1 MSGRPGR
8 RGAGHGS
15 GINGG
20 SSVRWRGARG
30 GDETGASADPAP
42 VDPAALER
50 AVGEG
55 LLIARAAAVVS
66 VANRIVVRALRDDDV
81 FDHDETAAATRR
93 TLHRLAEEQRYQNTR
108 IGAARAKALKS
119 KGRSRHQHDYRKG
132 DDETLWFREK
142 TYVAV
147 ADRLDALRD
156 DDEYVD
162 EVVQAAVARAWG
174 DVGAAVVTRVR
185 AASVVVDA
193 EYGEARAERLA
204 GLGDDLDALAREA
217 SRAQEAAAGDRDA
230 PAS

>member
-1 MSGRPGR
+1 M
-8 RGAGHGS
+8 
-15 GINGG
+15 
-20 SSVRWRGARG
+20 RWRSTRG
-30 GDETGASADPAP
+30 GGGPGSSADPAP

-50 AVGEG
+50 ATGEG

-81 FDHDETAAATRR
+81 FDHDETAASVRR

-108 IGAARAKALKS
+108 IGAARAKALRS

-162 EVVQAAVARAWG
+162 DIVQAAVARAWG
-174 DVGAAVVTRVR
+174 DVGDAVVSRAR
-185 AASVVVDA
+185 AAAVVVDA
-193 EYGEARAERLA
+193 AYAEARDERLA
-204 GLGDDLDALAREA
+204 GLGDDLAALGERAASRPREA
-217 SRAQEAAAGDRDA
+217 SGGSGA
-230 PAS
+230 PTAS